1 MHASRATKLSDS
13 DYDHKKRLI
22 LGNAW
27 KAAQAPLLLVDDQR
41 RANLT
46 KWLL

>member
-22 LGNAW
+22 LGNVW
-27 KAAQAPLLLVDDQR
+27 KAAQAPLLLVNDRR
-41 RANLT
+41 RANFT